1 MAKTLW
7 CWKKDEIY
15 LILKRFSFSGNLVDF
30 HFDSIYTECTGENL
44 RHANRFYIQKSIVL
58 TLGTRI
64 ARAFFLSLTRK
75 EKQTMDYGMIGKIEK
90 AKRYAQERDRVHFE
104 AFTVKLDGDNNGHT
118 VHYQNGE
125 WDCDCD
131 FFKTRGRCSH
141 TMAMEMILE
150 HMIPQPLAQ

>member
-1 MAKTLW
+1 
-7 CWKKDEIY
+7 
-15 LILKRFSFSGNLVDF
+15 
-30 HFDSIYTECTGENL
+30 
-44 RHANRFYIQKSIVL
+44 
-58 TLGTRI
+58 
-64 ARAFFLSLTRK
+64 
-75 EKQTMDYGMIGKIEK
+75 MDYGMIGKIEK